1 MRNYLYI
8 EAQENM
14 LFDGLEA
21 ESWHIALGTNVHT
34 ARVKNISPGQL
45 YTFLFEQDY
54 AGSHTFTW
62 PPACTNAT
70 AISMDPDAITIQ
82 NFIGDTGGILR
93 AHVPGTWPKEA

>member
-8 EAQENM
+8 DAQNNM

-21 ESWHIALGTNVHT
+21 ECWHIALGVNVSS

-45 YTFLFEQDY
+45 YTFLFEQNY
-54 AGSHTFTW
+54 EGFNTFQW
-62 PPACTNAT
+62 PSACVNGT
-70 AISMDPDAITIQ
+70 AINLDPNSITIQ

-93 AHVPGTWPKEA
+93 AHVPGTWQ